1 MKHIQ
6 FTYVDFATRI
16 PVTVEPAL
24 VGPDTPTGV
33 SPVFILER
41 TFGPAPVIYGTSEDD
56 YTPEE
61 WMVEVTEEEFYT
73 AYKAELKTRA
83 RNKRVSVEQGGVELT
98 SGIVIQTTVEDQNRV
113 GNLVSALKADTSIT
127 SIDFEYSPTQWV
139 TFTRTDAL
147 NMGKAVVS
155 HVQGCFSWCKGVH
168 EKIDLVL
175 SLEDA
180 QLILTSIE
188 DFGKVIEV
196 TPETTPVA

>member
-1 MKHIQ
+1 MKYIQ
-6 FTYVDFATRI
+6 FTYVDFTTRI

-24 VGPDTPTGV
+24 VGPDTPVGV

-41 TFGPAPVIYGTSEDD
+41 TFGPAPVLYGTSEDD

-73 AYKAELKTRA
+73 AYKAELKVRA
-83 RNKRVSVEQGGVELT
+83 RNKRVSVEQGGIELT

-113 GNLVSALKADTSIT
+113 GNLVSALKSDTSLA
-127 SIDFEYSPTQWV
+127 SVDFEYSPGEWV
-139 TFTRTDAL
+139 SFPRADAL
-147 NMGKAVVS
+147 TMGKAVVS